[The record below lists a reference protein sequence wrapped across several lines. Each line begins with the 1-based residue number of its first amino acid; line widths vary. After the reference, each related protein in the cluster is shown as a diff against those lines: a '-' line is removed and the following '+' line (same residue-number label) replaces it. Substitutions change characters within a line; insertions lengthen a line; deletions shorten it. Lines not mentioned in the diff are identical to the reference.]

1 MSISSTPTVTCLLEG
16 KDKLRGTKHKKSD
29 AELVQIFWS
38 APMEAFFGQ
47 ETVAP
52 VVDCSTK
59 TLECNRWRGKGIPFR
74 KVNGR
79 VLYQK
84 CNVINWLESHA
95 LVSSTSEYGKEVEHG

>member
-1 MSISSTPTVTCLLEG
+1 
-16 KDKLRGTKHKKSD
+16 
-29 AELVQIFWS
+29 
-38 APMEAFFGQ
+38 
-47 ETVAP
+47 VAS

-84 CNVINWLESHA
+84 HDVINWLESYA
-95 LVSSTSEYGKEVEHG
+95 LVTSTSEYDKETHHG

>member
-1 MSISSTPTVTCLLEG
+1 MSISSTPIATCLSEG
-16 KDKLRGTKHKKSD
+16 KDKLRRTKHKKSD

-38 APMEAFFGQ
+38 APVEAFFSQ

-52 VVDCSTK
+52 VVDCRTK

-84 CNVINWLESHA
+84 RDVINWLESHA
-95 LVSSTSEYGKEVEHG
+95 LVSSTSEYDKEVRHG